1 MTRVAWIFLAALA
14 ALAALATASPGR
26 AQTPAAEAAWPGKP
40 IRFIVPFPAGSS
52 TDTAARLVGQRLGK
66 GLGQPL
72 VIDNRSGASGNIG
85 VEAAAKAA
93 PDGYTIVLGTTSTHA
108 VATTLNA
115 QLGYDPVRDFAP
127 VSLIGSSPY
136 VLVVHPS
143 VAAKDLKELI
153 ALARAKPKALN
164 YASAGSA
171 SLAHLAG
178 ELFAKMAG
186 VKLTHIPYKS
196 SALAVI
202 DITNGRIE
210 MQFGTIGPTQPHIR
224 SGKLRAIGVTGATRV
239 FALPEVPTLDEA
251 GLPGYEAV
259 LWMGI
264 LAPAGTPSAVI
275 MRLNKDMAAVLDSGD
290 VREALVAQGLE
301 PTPITPEAF
310 ADYIRKEIV
319 KWRDVVKLAGI
330 LPE

>member
-1 MTRVAWIFLAALA
+1 MTRLAWITLAALA
-14 ALAALATASPGR
+14 AASPVW
-26 AQTPAAEAAWPGKP
+26 AETPAAGDASWPGKP
-40 IRFIVPFPAGSS
+40 IRFIVPFPAGSLS
-52 TDTAARLVGQRLGK
+52 DTAARLVGQRLARA
-66 GLGQPL
+66 LGQPL

-85 VEAAAKAA
+85 VQAAAKAA

-108 VATTLNA
+108 VAATLNP

-136 VLVVHPS
+136 VLVLHPS

-153 ALARAKPKALN
+153 ALARAKPKELN
-164 YASAGSA
+164 YASAGPA

-178 ELFAKMAG
+178 ELFATMAG
-186 VKLTHIPYKS
+186 VKLTHVPYKS

-210 MQFGTIGPTQPHIR
+210 MQFGTIGPTLPHIR
-224 SGKLRAIGVTGATRV
+224 SGKLRAVGVTGTVRIT
-239 FALPEVPTLDEA
+239 ALPEVPTLDEA
-251 GLPGYEAV
+251 GLPGYEAS

-264 LAPAGTPSAVI
+264 FAPAGTREAIVA
-275 MRLNKDMAAVLDSGD
+275 RLNRELAAVLASGD

-301 PTPITPEAF
+301 PAPNAPEAF
-310 ADYIRKEIV
+310 AAYIRKEIA
-319 KWRDVVKLAGI
+319 KWRDVIKAAGI
-330 LPE
+330 RPE

>member
-1 MTRVAWIFLAALA
+1 MTRLAWITLAALA
-14 ALAALATASPGR
+14 AASPVW
-26 AQTPAAEAAWPGKP
+26 AETPAAGDASWPGKP
-40 IRFIVPFPAGSS
+40 IRFIVPFPAGSLS
-52 TDTAARLVGQRLGK
+52 DTAARLVGQRLARA
-66 GLGQPL
+66 LGQPL

-85 VEAAAKAA
+85 VQAAAKAA

-108 VATTLNA
+108 VAAALNP

-136 VLVVHPS
+136 VLVLHPS

-153 ALARAKPKALN
+153 ALARAKPKELN
-164 YASAGSA
+164 YASAGPA

-178 ELFAKMAG
+178 ELFATMAG
-186 VKLTHIPYKS
+186 VKLTHVPYKS

-210 MQFGTIGPTQPHIR
+210 MQFGTIGPTLPHIR
-224 SGKLRAIGVTGATRV
+224 SGKLRAVGVTGTVRIT
-239 FALPEVPTLDEA
+239 ALPEVPTLDEA
-251 GLPGYEAV
+251 GLPGYEAS

-264 LAPAGTPSAVI
+264 FAPAGTREAIVA
-275 MRLNKDMAAVLDSGD
+275 RLNRELAAVLASGD

-301 PTPITPEAF
+301 PAPNAPEAF
-310 ADYIRKEIV
+310 AAYIRKEIA
-319 KWRDVVKLAGI
+319 KWRDVIKAAGI
-330 LPE
+330 RPE